1 MTREYIQQCVTALQ
15 TKEDVLCLLN
25 QLKEEDLGHN
35 RYAFTL
41 RQLNY
46 YCNPNNTRRRY
57 ASFEIKKKSGGI
69 RKIDAPRRGLKSILY
84 YLNKVF
90 QAIYTPSLAATGFV
104 QGKSVVDNAQCHIGK
119 NYVFNIDLKDFFPS
133 ITQPRVWKRLQLKPL
148 NISQP
153 IANVMAGLC
162 CMKRKE
168 QDGTVSYILPQGA
181 PTSPVITNMICDKL
195 DRRLSGLAARF
206 NLTYTRYADD
216 ITFSSNHY
224 VYAEDGGF
232 RKELE
237 RIITD
242 QGFSINEKKTRLQ
255 KKGSHQEVTG
265 LIVNEKANVARKY
278 VRELRSILY
287 IWEKYGYMVAENK
300 FRPHYKQENGHV
312 KKGNPCME
320 YVLAGKLQYLKMVK
334 GESDSTY
341 IALQN
346 RFDALVNIQKTDS
359 LDSNQFTYLST
370 MNVKQ
375 FEEFLQTKI
384 EKGVSKNDKVYHY
397 FVTDGKKKAVQ
408 TSASAKGCE
417 DFSNLYI
424 SQCESK
430 TDGKRFYLLHK
441 PLVQVLPCKIDDS
454 NGKAMDNMLS
464 ELVESNFDLE
474 KLLAYGTE

>member
-15 TKEDVLCLLN
+15 TKEDLLCLLN
-25 QLKEEDLGHN
+25 QLKEEDLGHDK
-35 RYAFTL
+35 YAFTL
-41 RQLNY
+41 CQLNY

-57 ASFEIKKKSGGI
+57 TSFEIRKKSGGV
-69 RKIDAPRRGLKSILY
+69 RQIDAPRRGLKNILY
-84 YLNKVF
+84 YLNKIF
-90 QAIYTPSLAATGFV
+90 QSIYTPSSAATGFV

-133 ITQPRVWKRLQLKPL
+133 ITQPRVWKRFQLKPL

-153 IANVMAGLC
+153 MANIMAGLC
-162 CMKRKE
+162 CMKKKG
-168 QDGTVSYILPQGA
+168 QNGSVSYLLPQGA
-181 PTSPVITNMICDKL
+181 PTSPIITNMICDKL
-195 DRRLSGLAARF
+195 DRRLKGLAARF

-216 ITFSSNHY
+216 ITFSSDHY
-224 VYAEDGGF
+224 VYAEDGDF

-287 IWEKYGYMVAENK
+287 IWEKYGYMVAEAK
-300 FRPHYKQENGHV
+300 FRSCYKQEKGHV
-312 KKGNPCME
+312 KKGNPCLE
-320 YVLAGKLQYLKMVK
+320 NVISGKLQYLKMVK
-334 GESDSTY
+334 GESSSIY
-341 IALQN
+341 ISLQN
-346 RFDALVNIQKTDS
+346 RFDTLVNHLTLVSSDSIQFS
-359 LDSNQFTYLST
+359 YVST

-375 FEEFLQTKI
+375 FEESLQTKI
-384 EKGVSKNDKVYHY
+384 EKGFSKNNNNYYYIIKE
-397 FVTDGKKKAVQ
+397 GKKTAIQ
-408 TSASAKGCE
+408 ATTSVKGNE
-417 DFSNLYI
+417 DFSNLCI

-441 PLVQVLPCKIDDS
+441 PLVRVLSLETSDCNGQVL
-454 NGKAMDNMLS
+454 DNILS
-464 ELVESNFDLE
+464 ELVESNFNLE
-474 KLLAYGTE
+474 KLLAYGTK

>member
-1 MTREYIQQCVTALQ
+1 MTREDIQQRVVGLQ
-15 TKEDVLCLLN
+15 TKEDLLCLLN
-25 QLKEEDLGHN
+25 QLKKEDLGHD

-41 RQLNY
+41 CQLNY

-57 ASFEIKKKSGGI
+57 TSFDIKKKSGGV
-69 RKIDAPRRGLKSILY
+69 RKIDAPRRGLKNILY

-90 QAIYTPSLAATGFV
+90 QAIYTPSPAATGFV
-104 QGKSVVDNAQCHIGK
+104 VGKSVVDNAQCHIGK

-133 ITQPRVWKRLQLKPL
+133 ITQARVWKRLQLKPS

-153 IANVMAGLC
+153 IANIMAGLC
-162 CMKRKE
+162 CMKKKE
-168 QDGTVSYILPQGA
+168 LNGSVSYILPQGA
-181 PTSPVITNMICDKL
+181 PTSPIITNMICDKL
-195 DRRLSGLAARF
+195 DRRLKGLAARF

-216 ITFSSNHY
+216 ITFSSDHY
-224 VYAEDGGF
+224 VYAEDGNF

-237 RIITD
+237 RIITE
-242 QGFSINEKKTRLQ
+242 QGFTINEKKTRLQ

-265 LIVNEKANVARKY
+265 LIVNEKTNVTREY
-278 VRELRSILY
+278 VREIRSILY

-300 FRPHYKQENGHV
+300 FRLHYKQENGHV

-346 RFDALVNIQKTDS
+346 RFDALVNTQKIDS

-397 FVTDGKKKAVQ
+397 FVTDGKKKAVH
-408 TSASAKGCE
+408 TSASAKCCE
-417 DFSNLYI
+417 DFSDLCI

-430 TDGKRFYLLHK
+430 SDGKRFYLLHK
-441 PLVQVLPCKIDDS
+441 PIVQMLPYKTND
-454 NGKAMDNMLS
+454 NKGLALDNMLS
-464 ELVESNFDLE
+464 ELVESNFNLE
-474 KLLAYGTE
+474 KLLAYGTK